1 MTVHRVFLILTFI
14 LGSLIPFS
22 AQGQSDKI
30 IYRQLPIQMAIPKPT
45 VRMIRFIPAE
55 HGLAFA
61 NTFTNNFIDEFDVST
76 SGLCG
81 GMIYTALDYYYAN
94 KTVPDWPYP
103 PAVHKPLRKVLYDR
117 QVNSLEANVDRWIDL
132 YVNPFGR
139 RNREFF
145 NWGMNLS
152 PGGQLQQLKAS
163 IDAGIPT
170 PLGLRSCDENCIQDH
185 QVIAV
190 GYEIASGKTTGMAN
204 KSDKV
209 KIFIYDPNHP
219 GRTMTMVPDFAT
231 RRFVYLEYPNS
242 AANPR
247 KGWRTYFVD
256 TKYTKKRPPNIGP
269 DRFPNDGKIR
279 GLAVE
284 FRTGN
289 DDLRGGND
297 NIHVTATF
305 HAQNQPS
312 IQRFRNL
319 NGSKRWISNSREWV
333 RLDLMRP
340 MSAGEVKRLDFFTN
354 FAGGAKGDNWDIK
367 NLQVRG
373 IGKGINQTLFN
384 QPNNSRIRGLTR
396 LTGDNKT
403 LIVWINR
410 SPPASASA
418 HTTPVINE
426 PSTLERNFDR
436 PGAYYKYQ
444 PLNTALG
451 FRYCQRLCAKD
462 TRCKS
467 YTYKQGRDGKKSC
480 ALKENIYPKRR
491 DTTAVS
497 GIKFKYLNL
506 RNPN

>member
-1 MTVHRVFLILTFI
+1 MTIHRVFLVLTFI

-22 AQGQSDKI
+22 VQGQSDKI

-45 VRMIRFIPAE
+45 VRMTRFIPAK

-61 NTFTNNFIDEFDVST
+61 NTFTNNFINEFDVST

-103 PAVHKPLRKVLYDR
+103 PAPHKPLRKILYDR
-117 QVNSLEANVDRWIDL
+117 QVNSLEANMDRWIDL
-132 YVNPFGR
+132 YFNPFGR
-139 RNREFF
+139 RNWDFF

-163 IDAGIPT
+163 IDKGIPT

-190 GYEIASGKTTGMAN
+190 GYEIASGKTTGRAG
-204 KSDKV
+204 KSDGI
-209 KIFIYDPNHP
+209 KIFVYDPNHP
-219 GRTMTMVPDFAT
+219 GRTMTMVPDFT
-231 RRFVYLEYPNS
+231 TGRFVYLEYPDS

-256 TKYTKKRPPNIGP
+256 TKYTKKRPPNINP

-297 NIHVTATF
+297 TVNISLEYHGTRGQTF
-305 HAQNQPS
+305 SNVNS
-312 IQRFRNL
+312 
-319 NGSKRWISNSREWV
+319 SKRWIGNSSEWV
-333 RLDLMRP
+333 RLDLPKP
-340 MSAGEVKRLDFFTN
+340 MSVNEIKLLSIYASFS
-354 FAGGAKGDNWDIK
+354 GGAKGDNWDIK

-373 IGKGINQTLFN
+373 IGNGINQTLYN
-384 QPNNSRIRGLTR
+384 KPNNSRVLGLTR
-396 LTGDNKT
+396 LTGDNKNYT
-403 LIVWINR
+403 AWINR
-410 SPPASASA
+410 SPPAPAR
-418 HTTPVINE
+418 TTPVVNE

-436 PGAYYKYQ
+436 PGAYYKHR
-444 PLNTALG
+444 PLNSALG
-451 FRYCQRLCAKD
+451 FRYCQQLCAKD

-467 YTYKQGRDGKKSC
+467 YTYKQGQDGKKSC
-480 ALKENIYPKRR
+480 TLKENIYPKRR
-491 DTTAVS
+491 DTTATS